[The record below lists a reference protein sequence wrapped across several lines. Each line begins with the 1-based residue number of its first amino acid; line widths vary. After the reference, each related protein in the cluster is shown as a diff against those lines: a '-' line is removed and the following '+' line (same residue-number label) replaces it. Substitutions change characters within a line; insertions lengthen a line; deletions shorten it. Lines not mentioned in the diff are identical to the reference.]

1 VKKIRRNSG
10 STLVPEGRSSY
21 HRGFKRVPG
30 GSLNYNNS
38 GFSARRTK
46 SSILVV
52 LLLSAAAAI
61 GFGTNGASAGT
72 PIVPHSFST
81 TPAIQPSF
89 NASVLD
95 YVIRCNPATPVDV
108 DVVVPT
114 GWQGAINGGPKSL
127 TNFSENVDLD
137 YGESFNVSF
146 LQLASGVGETY
157 YVRCLPNN
165 FPNFTSQKL
174 GNPQVGYY
182 VANPLYPGLVQPT
195 TPVQTQYVI
204 LFNTDG
210 VPVWWQGINEKTTNG
225 TILPNGDMAYIR
237 LGTGVIKEFKMTGE
251 LVRQFEENVDLH
263 ELILLPNGNY
273 LIGKYREWPHEVDVS
288 EWGGPTNGEIEDNVI
303 MEVTPDGTL
312 VWEWSAAEHIPI
324 SQTTDN
330 WQTTVQNIGNQGGK
344 GYDVYHWN
352 SADVNGDNVVVSFR
366 HLDAIY
372 EFNKVTGAINWKLGG
387 TTESYSLTPVNDAVF
402 TSGGTSGGPGDFGGQ
417 HDARY
422 YHDGTITLH
431 DNSEGNPNTTLPG
444 PPRLVRYSIDTDAM
458 TATLVEEVTDSATPI
473 TGAFCCGSAR
483 KLPGG
488 NWEAGWGFNNDV
500 VEYAPGPAAARQ
512 MLISWTDANYF
523 NYRAEVIL
531 PGVFTPQKLRS
542 DMNAQFVLNQGP

>member
-1 VKKIRRNSG
+1 MVPLVLGHDSG
-10 STLVPEGRSSY
+10 Y
-21 HRGFKRVPG
+21 HRGFIRVPG
-30 GSLNYNNS
+30 GSLTYNNS

-52 LLLSAAAAI
+52 LLLSAAVVI
-61 GFGTNGASAGT
+61 GISANGASAGSVVLT
-72 PIVPHSFST
+72 PSFST
-81 TPAIQPSF
+81 TPAIYPSF
-89 NASVLD
+89 DSSILD
-95 YVIRCNPATPVDV
+95 YVIRCDPNTPVDV
-108 DVVVPT
+108 DVTVPT
-114 GWQGAINGGPKSL
+114 GWQGSINGGPKSL
-127 TNFSENVDLD
+127 GSFSESVDLD

-146 LQLASGVGETY
+146 VHLASATGETY

-174 GNPQVGYY
+174 GTPQAEYY
-182 VANPLYPGLVQPT
+182 VTNPLYPGLVQPS

-251 LVRQFEENVDLH
+251 QVREFDQNVDLH

-288 EWGGPTNGEIEDNVI
+288 HWGGPVNGEIEDNVI
-303 MEVTPDGTL
+303 MEVTPDGHV
-312 VWEWSAAEHIPI
+312 VWEWSAAENIGLDQV
-324 SQTTDN
+324 SENWRTTI
-330 WQTTVQNIGNQGGK
+330 QNIGNQGGK

-352 SADVNGDNVVVSFR
+352 SADMNGDNVVISFR

-372 EFNKVTGAINWKLGG
+372 EFNKVTGETNWKLGG
-387 TTESYSLTPVNDAVF
+387 TTESYSLTPVNDPVF
-402 TSGGTSGGPGDFGGQ
+402 TSGGTDGGPGNFGGQ

-431 DNSEGNPNTTLPG
+431 DNSEGNPNTALPG
-444 PPRLVRYSIDTDAM
+444 RPRLIRYSLDLEAR
-458 TATLVEEVTDSATPI
+458 TATLVEQVTDTTTPI
-473 TGAFCCGSAR
+473 DGAFCCGSAR
-483 KLPGG
+483 KLPDG
-488 NWEAGWGFNNDV
+488 NWVAGWGFNNDV
-500 VEYAPGPAAARQ
+500 AEYGPGPTGARQ
-512 MLISWTDANYF
+512 MLLSWTDFMYF
-523 NYRAEVIL
+523 NYRAEAIL
-531 PGVFTPQKLRS
+531 PGTFSAQKLRG
-542 DMNAQFVLNQGP
+542 DMNHQYLLSQAG